1 VAGPTRIPTASAWV
15 GGLAMSSLIAVAAP
29 AFAVTLGVD
38 GTRFAIDGQPAFLL
52 GFSYYGALGAPEE
65 FIRRDLDDL
74 HALGFSWFRV
84 WATWSGYQNPV
95 SAVDEHG
102 EPRPA
107 FMARL
112 RRLIGEADQRGM
124 VVDVTLSRGA
134 DLPGQAAH
142 LRAVEVLAEALK
154 PYRNLYFDLANERN
168 IKDARYVSFE
178 ELAALRT
185 RVKQVDPDRLATA
198 SHGGDLTRDDARSYL
213 ETAGVDFLAPH
224 RPRHADSPR
233 ETEAKVR
240 ECLQW
245 ASEVGRAVPVHC
257 QEPFRRGYSAWQP
270 QVEDF
275 LADLRGAAA
284 GGAAGWCFHNGGSRD
299 DPNGRPRRSFDLR
312 AEEGRLMSQ
321 LDPVEREVVAQ
332 ARGQIH

>member
-1 VAGPTRIPTASAWV
+1 MTGLIVVPASA
-15 GGLAMSSLIAVAAP
+15 SAA
-29 AFAVTLGVD
+29 TLGVD
-38 GTRFAIDGQPAFLL
+38 GTRFTIDGRPMFLL

-65 FIRRDLDDL
+65 SVRQDLNDL
-74 HALGFSWFRV
+74 RTLGFNWFRV
-84 WATWSGYQNPV
+84 WATWSAYENPV

-102 EPRPA
+102 EPRPV
-107 FMARL
+107 FLARL
-112 RRLIGEADQRGM
+112 KRLIEQAGRRGM
-124 VVDVTLSRGA
+124 IVDVTLSRGA
-134 DLPGQAAH
+134 DLPSQAAH

-178 ELAALRT
+178 ELAALGA
-185 RVKQVDPDRLATA
+185 RVKQIDPDRLVTA
-198 SHGGDLTRDDARSYL
+198 SHGGDLTRDEAKSYL
-213 ETAGVDFLAPH
+213 EIAGVDFLAPH

-245 ASEVGRAVPVHC
+245 AAEVARTVPVHC
-257 QEPFRRGYSAWQP
+257 QEPFRRDYPAWQP

-275 LADLRGAAA
+275 LTDLRGAAA
-284 GGAAGWCFHNGGSRD
+284 GGAAGWCFHNGGPKD

-312 AEEGRLMSQ
+312 PEEGRLMSQ
-321 LDPVEREVVAQ
+321 LDPVERELLAQ
-332 ARGQIH
+332 ARGQLR